1 MSVREAGWTEVER
14 ALDGAAAF
22 RMHPGDNLMSSLS
35 RSSKLQREKMKLWQH
50 LTFLRA
56 NFMLGVCSGDCMGH
70 LMVEASEQLWGVGLL
85 VAPFYSGET
94 EASRG

>member
-22 RMHPGDNLMSSLS
+22 RMHPGDNLMSSS
-35 RSSKLQREKMKLWQH
+35 NSSKFQREKMELWQH

-56 NFMLGVCSGDCMGH
+56 YFVLGVCSGDCMGH
-70 LMVEASEQLWGVGLL
+70 LMVEASEQLRGVGLL
-85 VAPFYSGET
+85 VAPFYSRET
-94 EASRG
+94 EAYRG